1 MAGVQKAQGRA
12 FNERQHL
19 AEAMRL
25 DPHMVRARIDL
36 SQLLLQQNDPKAAL
50 AVMSD
55 RLPVEQK
62 LLPGVIAQR
71 NWALLA
77 SGDKA
82 EARRTLEE
90 ELPAVKSP
98 DLLLQK
104 ALLDISDKKF
114 AEARTSLELM
124 LKQNPEDLHAL
135 EALTLSYAADQQ
147 PATALQK
154 VREYAAA
161 RPKSAP
167 LQLFLGNWLSAAG
180 KLDEA
185 RAAYQAAK
193 QANPNLIAADMA
205 LRGSIWWRRTITTLA
220 GSSPASFRAMTRTRT
235 PISASA

>member
-1 MAGVQKAQGRA
+1 MAGVQKAHGRA
-12 FNERQHL
+12 FDERQHL

-25 DPHMVRARIDL
+25 AAHMVRASIAL

-50 AVMSD
+50 AVMND

-114 AEARTSLELM
+114 ADARTSLEQL
-124 LKQNPEDLHAL
+124 LKQNPQDLHAL
-135 EALTLSYAADQQ
+135 EDLTLRYATDQQ
-147 PATALQK
+147 AAAALQ
-154 VREYAAA
+154 
-161 RPKSAP
+161 
-167 LQLFLGNWLSAAG
+167 
-180 KLDEA
+180 
-185 RAAYQAAK
+185 
-193 QANPNLIAADMA
+193 
-205 LRGSIWWRRTITTLA
+205 T
-220 GSSPASFRAMTRTRT
+220 
-235 PISASA
+235 